1 MNRICMRKL
10 HKFSN
15 KIINVGI
22 LNFILDEGMEMEE
35 LMA

>member
-1 MNRICMRKL
+1 MRKL
-10 HKFSN
+10 HKFLN

-22 LNFILDEGMEMEE
+22 LNFIPDEGMEMEE